1 MGVVMC
7 YNCTRFILYSLVIV
21 QNFRCRKTGY
31 LLFLCNRC
39 PLASKAGNRMQQIL
53 LRMEF
58 LEMIEVKNLTKY
70 YGDKHAVDGISFSVK
85 QGEILGFLGPN
96 GAGKSTTMNILTG
109 YISSTSG
116 SVEIDGYDILDNP
129 IEAKQKIGYL
139 PELPPLYT
147 DMTVQGYLSFVYDL
161 KKCKIPKKQHID
173 DVCRRVRIDHVQNR
187 IIKNLSKG
195 YRQRVVLA
203 QALIGNPEV
212 LILDEPTVGLDPK
225 QIIEIRDLINVLG
238 ERHTVIL
245 SSHILSEV
253 QAVCDRLV
261 IINGGKIVA
270 DDTAENLTRKLSK
283 DFRYIIRV
291 EGPQEDIQKVL
302 SSIPGMKE
310 VLFNGEKEPGAFEFS
325 LESDPALDIRRE
337 VFHRIVTRNWTILSF
352 RSTEMTLEDIFLQ
365 LTTGDSAAAEATL
378 AGAESDD
385 EGKTEDQAAADS
397 QQVESIEVVNPET
410 GNTEDVSKPLE
421 APKIYEDKKVN
432 MNENGGEE

>member
-1 MGVVMC
+1 
-7 YNCTRFILYSLVIV
+7 
-21 QNFRCRKTGY
+21 
-31 LLFLCNRC
+31 
-39 PLASKAGNRMQQIL
+39 
-53 LRMEF
+53 
-58 LEMIEVKNLTKY
+58 MIEVKNLTKY

-195 YRQRVVLA
+195 YRQRVGLA

-225 QIIEIRDLINVLG
+225 QIIEIRDLIKVLG

-270 DDTAENLTRKLSK
+270 DDTAENLTRKLSR

-365 LTTGDSAAAEATL
+365 LTTGDSAAAETTL

-421 APKIYEDKKVN
+421 APKIYEEKKVN

>member
-1 MGVVMC
+1 
-7 YNCTRFILYSLVIV
+7 
-21 QNFRCRKTGY
+21 
-31 LLFLCNRC
+31 
-39 PLASKAGNRMQQIL
+39 
-53 LRMEF
+53 
-58 LEMIEVKNLTKY
+58 MIEVKNLTKY

-195 YRQRVVLA
+195 YRQRVGLA

-225 QIIEIRDLINVLG
+225 QIIEIRDLIKVLG

-270 DDTAENLTRKLSK
+270 

-421 APKIYEDKKVN
+421 APKIYEEKKVN

>member
-1 MGVVMC
+1 
-7 YNCTRFILYSLVIV
+7 
-21 QNFRCRKTGY
+21 
-31 LLFLCNRC
+31 
-39 PLASKAGNRMQQIL
+39 
-53 LRMEF
+53 
-58 LEMIEVKNLTKY
+58 MIEVKNLTKY

-116 SVEIDGYDILDNP
+116 EVKIGGYDILENP

-139 PELPPLYT
+139 PELPPLYM

-173 DVCRRVRIDHVQNR
+173 DVCRRVRIDHVQKR
-187 IIKNLSKG
+187 LIKNLSKG
-195 YRQRVVLA
+195 YRQRVGMA

-225 QIIEIRDLINVLG
+225 QIIEIRDLIKVLG

-291 EGPQEDIQKVL
+291 EGPQADIQKVL

-310 VLFNGEKEPGAFEFS
+310 VLYNGEKEPGAYEFS
-325 LESDPALDIRRE
+325 LESDPTLDIRRE
-337 VFHRIVTRNWTILSF
+337 VFHRIVSRNWTILSF

-365 LTTGDSAAAEATL
+365 LTTGDASAAETTLAHAQEEEDASAAAEEPE
-378 AGAESDD
+378 AESI
-385 EGKTEDQAAADS
+385 K
-397 QQVESIEVVNPET
+397 IVNPDT
-410 GNTEDVSKPLE
+410 GLEEEIDVKDGAPEIVEGFDTKAVEDSINATK
-421 APKIYEDKKVN
+421 
-432 MNENGGEE
+432 ENGGEE

>member
-1 MGVVMC
+1 
-7 YNCTRFILYSLVIV
+7 
-21 QNFRCRKTGY
+21 
-31 LLFLCNRC
+31 
-39 PLASKAGNRMQQIL
+39 
-53 LRMEF
+53 
-58 LEMIEVKNLTKY
+58 MIEVKNLTKY

-173 DVCRRVRIDHVQNR
+173 DVCSRVRIDHVQNR

-195 YRQRVVLA
+195 YRQRVGLA

-225 QIIEIRDLINVLG
+225 QIIEIRDLIKVLG

-421 APKIYEDKKVN
+421 APKIYEEKKVN

>member
-1 MGVVMC
+1 
-7 YNCTRFILYSLVIV
+7 
-21 QNFRCRKTGY
+21 
-31 LLFLCNRC
+31 
-39 PLASKAGNRMQQIL
+39 
-53 LRMEF
+53 
-58 LEMIEVKNLTKY
+58 MIEVKNLTKY

-195 YRQRVVLA
+195 YRQRVGLA

-225 QIIEIRDLINVLG
+225 QIIEIRDLIKVLG

-302 SSIPGMKE
+302 SSIP
-310 VLFNGEKEPGAFEFS
+310 A
-325 LESDPALDIRRE
+325 
-337 VFHRIVTRNWTILSF
+337 
-352 RSTEMTLEDIFLQ
+352 
-365 LTTGDSAAAEATL
+365 
-378 AGAESDD
+378 
-385 EGKTEDQAAADS
+385 
-397 QQVESIEVVNPET
+397 
-410 GNTEDVSKPLE
+410 
-421 APKIYEDKKVN
+421 
-432 MNENGGEE
+432 

>member
-1 MGVVMC
+1 
-7 YNCTRFILYSLVIV
+7 
-21 QNFRCRKTGY
+21 
-31 LLFLCNRC
+31 
-39 PLASKAGNRMQQIL
+39 
-53 LRMEF
+53 
-58 LEMIEVKNLTKY
+58 MIEVKNLTKY

-195 YRQRVVLA
+195 YRQRVGLA

-225 QIIEIRDLINVLG
+225 QIIEIRDLIKVLG

-270 DDTAENLTRKLSK
+270 NDTAENLTRKLSK

-397 QQVESIEVVNPET
+397 QQVESIKVVNPET

-421 APKIYEDKKVN
+421 APKIYEEKKVN

>member
-1 MGVVMC
+1 
-7 YNCTRFILYSLVIV
+7 
-21 QNFRCRKTGY
+21 
-31 LLFLCNRC
+31 
-39 PLASKAGNRMQQIL
+39 
-53 LRMEF
+53 
-58 LEMIEVKNLTKY
+58 MIEVKNLTKY

-116 SVEIDGYDILDNP
+116 EVKIGGYDILENP

-139 PELPPLYT
+139 PELPPLYM
-147 DMTVQGYLSFVYDL
+147 DMTVQGYLGFVYDL

-173 DVCRRVRIDHVQNR
+173 DVCRRVRIDHVQKR
-187 IIKNLSKG
+187 LIKNLSKG
-195 YRQRVVLA
+195 YRQRVGMA

-225 QIIEIRDLINVLG
+225 QIIEIRDLIKVLG

-291 EGPQEDIQKVL
+291 EGPQEDIRKVL

-310 VLFNGEKEPGAFEFS
+310 VLYNGEKEPGAHEFS
-325 LESDPALDIRRE
+325 LESDPTLDIRRE
-337 VFHRIVTRNWTILSF
+337 VFHRIVSRNWTILSF

-365 LTTGDSAAAEATL
+365 LTTGDASAAETTLAHAQEEEDASAAAEEPE
-378 AGAESDD
+378 AESI
-385 EGKTEDQAAADS
+385 K
-397 QQVESIEVVNPET
+397 IVNPDT
-410 GNTEDVSKPLE
+410 GLEEEIDVKDGAPEIVEGFDTKAVEDSINATK
-421 APKIYEDKKVN
+421 
-432 MNENGGEE
+432 ENGGEE

>member
-1 MGVVMC
+1 
-7 YNCTRFILYSLVIV
+7 
-21 QNFRCRKTGY
+21 
-31 LLFLCNRC
+31 
-39 PLASKAGNRMQQIL
+39 
-53 LRMEF
+53 
-58 LEMIEVKNLTKY
+58 MIEVKNLTKY

-116 SVEIDGYDILDNP
+116 EVKIGDYDILENP

-139 PELPPLYT
+139 PEQPPLYM

-173 DVCRRVRIDHVQNR
+173 DVCRRVRIDHVQKR
-187 IIKNLSKG
+187 VIKNLSKG
-195 YRQRVVLA
+195 YRQRVGLA

-212 LILDEPTVGLDPK
+212 LVLDEPTVGLDPK
-225 QIIEIRDLINVLG
+225 QIIEIRDLIKVLG

-261 IINGGKIVA
+261 IINDGRIVA

-291 EGPQEDIQKVL
+291 EGPQEDVQKVL
-302 SSIPGMKE
+302 STIPGMKE
-310 VLFNGEKEPGAFEFS
+310 VLYNGEKEPGVHEFS
-325 LESDPALDIRRE
+325 LESDPLVDIRRE
-337 VFHRIVTRNWTILSF
+337 IFHRIVNRNWIILSYK
-352 RSTEMTLEDIFLQ
+352 STEMTLEDIFLQ
-365 LTTGDSAAAEATL
+365 LTTGDASAVEMTL
-378 AGAESDD
+378 ANAQEKEEAVSEQEEEAIQEQKDIAEVEVINFETGVVEDIAASDGPSEYV
-385 EGKTEDQAAADS
+385 EGFDTKATEDAAN
-397 QQVESIEVVNPET
+397 VT
-410 GNTEDVSKPLE
+410 K
-421 APKIYEDKKVN
+421 
-432 MNENGGEE
+432 ENGGEE

>member
-1 MGVVMC
+1 
-7 YNCTRFILYSLVIV
+7 
-21 QNFRCRKTGY
+21 
-31 LLFLCNRC
+31 
-39 PLASKAGNRMQQIL
+39 
-53 LRMEF
+53 
-58 LEMIEVKNLTKY
+58 MIEVKNLTKY

-116 SVEIDGYDILDNP
+116 EVKIGGYDILENP

-139 PELPPLYT
+139 PELPPLYM

-173 DVCRRVRIDHVQNR
+173 DVCRRVRIDHVQKR
-187 IIKNLSKG
+187 LIKNLSKG
-195 YRQRVVLA
+195 YRQRVGMA

-225 QIIEIRDLINVLG
+225 QIIEIRDLIKVLG

-245 SSHILSEV
+245 SSHLLSEV

-291 EGPQEDIQKVL
+291 EGPQADIQKVL
-302 SSIPGMKE
+302 TSIPGMKE
-310 VLFNGEKEPGAFEFS
+310 VLYNGEKEPGAYEFS
-325 LESDPALDIRRE
+325 LESDPTLDIRRE
-337 VFHRIVTRNWTILSF
+337 VFHRIVSRNWTILSF

-365 LTTGDSAAAEATL
+365 LTTGDASAAETTLAHAQEDDDADAAPEAAEA
-378 AGAESDD
+378 E
-385 EGKTEDQAAADS
+385 K
-397 QQVESIEVVNPET
+397 IEVVNPET
-410 GNTEDVSKPLE
+410 GLAEEVSMEGNAPEIVEGFDMSAVEDSINATK
-421 APKIYEDKKVN
+421 
-432 MNENGGEE
+432 ENVGEE

>member
-1 MGVVMC
+1 
-7 YNCTRFILYSLVIV
+7 
-21 QNFRCRKTGY
+21 
-31 LLFLCNRC
+31 
-39 PLASKAGNRMQQIL
+39 
-53 LRMEF
+53 
-58 LEMIEVKNLTKY
+58 MIEVKNLTKY

-116 SVEIDGYDILDNP
+116 TVEIDGYDILENP

-139 PELPPLYT
+139 PELPPLYL

-161 KKCKIPKKQHID
+161 KKCKIPKKKHID
-173 DVCRRVRIDHVQNR
+173 DVCRRVRIDHVQHR

-195 YRQRVVLA
+195 YRQRVGLA

-225 QIIEIRDLINVLG
+225 QIIEIRDLIKVLG

-270 DDTAENLTRKLSK
+270 DDTAESLTRRLSK

-291 EGPQEDIQKVL
+291 EGPMEEIRKVL
-302 SSIPGMKE
+302 EGVPGMKE
-310 VLFNGEKEPGAFEFS
+310 VLYNGEKEPGVYEFS
-325 LESDPALDIRRE
+325 LESDPTLDIRRE
-337 VFHRIVTRNWTILSF
+337 IFRRIVGRSWTILSF
-352 RSTEMTLEDIFLQ
+352 HSTEMTLEDIFLM
-365 LTTGDSAAAEATL
+365 LTSGDSDSAIRTLEASEEDGEPAEAPQPEEPK
-378 AGAESDD
+378 GEV
-385 EGKTEDQAAADS
+385 EEI
-397 QQVESIEVVNPET
+397 QVMNPET
-410 GNTEDVSKPLE
+410 GTAQDVTQPPQMPEIDGERKQ
-421 APKIYEDKKVN
+421 K

>member
-1 MGVVMC
+1 
-7 YNCTRFILYSLVIV
+7 
-21 QNFRCRKTGY
+21 
-31 LLFLCNRC
+31 
-39 PLASKAGNRMQQIL
+39 
-53 LRMEF
+53 
-58 LEMIEVKNLTKY
+58 MIEVKNLTKY

-116 SVEIDGYDILDNP
+116 TVEIDGYDILENP

-139 PELPPLYT
+139 PELPPLYL

-161 KKCKIPKKQHID
+161 KKCKIPKKKHID
-173 DVCRRVRIDHVQNR
+173 DVCRRVRIDHVQHR

-195 YRQRVVLA
+195 YRQRVGLA

-225 QIIEIRDLINVLG
+225 QIIEIRDLIKVLG

-270 DDTAENLTRKLSK
+270 DDTAESLTRRLSK

-291 EGPQEDIQKVL
+291 EGPMEEIRKVL
-302 SSIPGMKE
+302 EGVPGMKE
-310 VLFNGEKEPGAFEFS
+310 VLFNGEKEPGVYEFS
-325 LESDPALDIRRE
+325 LESDPTLDIRRE
-337 VFHRIVTRNWTILSF
+337 IFRRIVGRSWTILSF
-352 RSTEMTLEDIFLQ
+352 RSTEMTLEDIFLM
-365 LTTGDSAAAEATL
+365 LTSGYSDSAIRTLEASEKDGEPAEAPQPEEPK
-378 AGAESDD
+378 GEV
-385 EGKTEDQAAADS
+385 EEI
-397 QQVESIEVVNPET
+397 QVMNPET
-410 GNTEDVSKPLE
+410 GTAQDVTQPPQMPEIDGARKQ
-421 APKIYEDKKVN
+421 K

>member
-1 MGVVMC
+1 
-7 YNCTRFILYSLVIV
+7 
-21 QNFRCRKTGY
+21 
-31 LLFLCNRC
+31 
-39 PLASKAGNRMQQIL
+39 
-53 LRMEF
+53 
-58 LEMIEVKNLTKY
+58 MIEVKNLTKY

-116 SVEIDGYDILDNP
+116 SVTIDGYDILDNP

-139 PELPPLYT
+139 PELPPLYM
-147 DMTVQGYLSFVYDL
+147 DMTVESYLGFVYDL
-161 KKCKIPKKQHID
+161 KKCKIPKKQHINE
-173 DVCRRVRIDHVQNR
+173 VCRRVKIDHVQKR
-187 IIKNLSKG
+187 LIKNLSKG
-195 YRQRVVLA
+195 YRQRVGMA

-225 QIIEIRDLINVLG
+225 QIIEIRDLIKVLG

-270 DDTAENLTRKLSK
+270 DDTAESLTRKLSK

-291 EGPQEDIQKVL
+291 EGPQNDIQKVL
-302 SSIPGMKE
+302 STIPGMKE
-310 VLFNGEKEPGAFEFS
+310 VLFNGEKEPGAYEFS
-325 LESDPALDIRRE
+325 LESDPTLDIRRE
-337 VFHRIVTRNWTILSF
+337 VFHRIVSRNWTILSF

-378 AGAESDD
+378 ASADAE
-385 EGKTEDQAAADS
+385 EDS
-397 QQVESIEVVNPET
+397 ESSEVEAVEVVNPET
-410 GNTEDVSKPLE
+410 GSTEDVSQPLK
-421 APKIYEDKKVN
+421 APEIISETHD
-432 MNENGGEE
+432 NENGGEE

>member
-1 MGVVMC
+1 
-7 YNCTRFILYSLVIV
+7 
-21 QNFRCRKTGY
+21 
-31 LLFLCNRC
+31 
-39 PLASKAGNRMQQIL
+39 
-53 LRMEF
+53 
-58 LEMIEVKNLTKY
+58 MIEVKNLTKY

-173 DVCRRVRIDHVQNR
+173 DVCRRVRIGHVQNR
-187 IIKNLSKG
+187 VIRNVTKG
-195 YRQRVVLA
+195 NRPRLGLA

-225 QIIEIRDLINVLG
+225 QIIEIRDLIKVLG

-365 LTTGDSAAAEATL
+365 LTTGDSTAAEATL

-421 APKIYEDKKVN
+421 APKIYEEKKVN